1 MYFVFLCFYKNEIN
15 ITKKKKNTSGLILSK
30 KCKVANIKHYFDD
43 TSSIAIRSSN
53 FWNDAPDEIVE
64 MILLYALQQSRDSIE
79 QCETY
84 NSIKS
89 TCRKWSKSVEVKV
102 PAFLPRAYTDTW

>member
-1 MYFVFLCFYKNEIN
+1 MYFVFLGFYKNEIN

-84 NSIKS
+84 KL